1 MPRDANEPRGRPRA
15 IWRENLAQAVRVMR
29 MHRMRSVLVILGVT
43 IGVTTILM
51 MVTALDGLAR
61 KINRDMVSASR
72 PYVYAQKYDLFV
84 SGEEERRQRRRPELT
99 PEDAE
104 AMLELCPGALRSTFM
119 VQSSNNYI
127 VRANG
132 EHTTPM
138 PLFGASTSFP
148 EIYTF
153 NIERGRYYTDSEVE
167 RRERVVV
174 LGYGPAHDLFPDV
187 DPIGRT
193 IRVAGHR
200 YRVVGTLASRHHIF
214 GSLSD
219 NFVVMPHTTYEKDV
233 QTEFDFTSLAVT
245 ARDGVSIDDLAEQV
259 TVALRIRRGL
269 RPNEEN
275 NFVVLT
281 SESFLD
287 LVRRI
292 TVPIGIVLTVL
303 ASIGLVVGGI
313 GVMNIMLISVTER
326 TREIGVRM
334 ALGARKSYIVQQF
347 LVEAGTLTGLGGVL
361 GTVFGTLAAWGVS
374 RVIHFPFS
382 VSVFWTVTSVLF
394 SVFVGVVFGLYP
406 ARRAASLDPV
416 EALRYE

>member
-1 MPRDANEPRGRPRA
+1 MTTTPRRPEARA
-15 IWRENLAQAVRVMR
+15 VWRENLAQTFRVMR

-51 MVTALDGLAR
+51 MVTALGGLAR
-61 KINRDMVSASR
+61 KINRDMVSAAR

-84 SGEEERRQRRRPELT
+84 SDAEQRRQRRRPELT
-99 PEDAE
+99 AEDAE
-104 AMLELCPGALRSTFM
+104 AMLAMCPGADRSTFM
-119 VQSSNNYI
+119 VQSARNYL
-127 VRANG
+127 VHAGSER
-132 EHTTPM
+132 TPPV
-138 PLFGASTSFP
+138 PLFGASASFP

-153 NIERGRYYTDSEVE
+153 DVEQGRYYTDDEVR

-174 LGYGPAHDLFPDV
+174 LGYGPAHDLFPDG
-187 DPIGRT
+187 DPIGKT
-193 IRVAGHR
+193 VRVAGHR

-214 GSLSD
+214 GSMSD
-219 NFVVMPHTTYEKDV
+219 NFVVMPHTTYEKDI
-233 QTEFDFTSLAVT
+233 QTDRDFTSLAVT
-245 ARDGVSIDDLAEQV
+245 ARDGTDIDDLAQEV
-259 TVALRIRRGL
+259 TAALRVRRGL
-269 RPNEEN
+269 RPHEEN

-281 SESFLD
+281 SDSFID

-334 ALGARKSYIVQQF
+334 ALGARKGWIVQQF
-347 LVEAGTLTGLGGVL
+347 LVEAGTLTGIGGVL
-361 GTVFGTLAAWGVS
+361 GTLLGTLAAWGVS
-374 RVIHFPFS
+374 RAIHFPFT
-382 VSVFWTVTSVLF
+382 VSVFWTVTSVAF
-394 SVFVGVVFGLYP
+394 SVLVGVGFGLYP